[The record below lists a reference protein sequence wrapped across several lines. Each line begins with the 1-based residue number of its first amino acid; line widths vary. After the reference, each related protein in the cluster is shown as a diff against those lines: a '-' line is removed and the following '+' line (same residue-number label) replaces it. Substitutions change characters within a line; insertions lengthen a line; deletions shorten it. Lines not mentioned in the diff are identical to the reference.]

1 MSNLLDYEDLRVRGI
16 KYTRPHLWRLWTKG
30 QFPKPVKLSSSRNA
44 WLASDIDA
52 WLEAKVAERDCA
64 PAA

>member
-1 MSNLLDYEDLRVRGI
+1 
-16 KYTRPHLWRLWTKG
+16 LWRLWTKG

-44 WLASDIDA
+44 WLARDVDA
-52 WLEAKVAERDCA
+52 WIEAKVAERECA